1 MTEIFSNISEDTRQI
16 AEFFWDLSMTKHTLP
31 EKVTVLDNITRIYSI
46 FGTQEEVEFLQ
57 FYFRMRMEM
66 MKND

>member
-1 MTEIFSNISEDTRQI
+1 MTEIFANISEDTREI
-16 AEFFWDLSMTKHTLP
+16 AELFWNLSISKPTLQ
-31 EKVTVLDNITRIYSI
+31 EKVSVLDNITRIYSI